1 MSNNLSISDQINKQY
16 RTYALYVL
24 QSRGIPNF
32 YDALTPV
39 QRLILEN
46 SPSKF
51 SKTVG
56 LVGEVI
62 KTGLYHHGD
71 CLDGDTLINLAD
83 GTTIKIRDWC
93 ENNPDADLLV
103 RSFDVDTGKEVIGY
117 AHSPRI
123 GQLSSEYLEIELD
136 SGEIIRCT
144 DNHPFLVDG
153 EWIQAKDLIAGQN
166 IESLR

>member
-1 MSNNLSISDQINKQY
+1 LNKLSITDQINTQY
-16 RTYALYVL
+16 RDYALYVI

-32 YDALTPV
+32 YDFLTPV

-46 SPSKF
+46 SPSRYN
-51 SKTVG
+51 KTVG

-62 KTGLYHHGD
+62 KTGFYHHGD

-83 GTTIKIRDWC
+83 GTSIKIKDWYK
-93 ENNPDADLLV
+93 NNPEADLLV
-103 RSFDVDTGKEVIGY
+103 RSFDTDSGEEVIGY

-123 GQLSSEYLEIELD
+123 GQLNNEYLEIELE

-153 EWIQAKDLIAGQN
+153 EWIKAGDLVKGRDITN
-166 IESLR
+166 L